1 MLEVALLKRSKC
13 GVLTPA
19 TLTESRTVGELDF
32 LKVHPVLPDSQKRN
46 LPKICRKCQI
56 EMRELWNKFLVAL
69 FCAYIPN
76 LLNIGKVEFRNCRGK
91 NRKKFLRENEKTF

>member
-46 LPKICRKCQI
+46 QPKNCRKCHVD
-56 EMRELWNKFLVAL
+56 MRE
-69 FCAYIPN
+69 
-76 LLNIGKVEFRNCRGK
+76 
-91 NRKKFLRENEKTF
+91 